1 MLCVVTRG
9 NLPVR
14 WFGSHRE
21 MYHVL
26 YPPPENAVY
35 TENRLPFEQ
44 GFFKLRGKG
53 SNLHYLIQSQAS
65 YH

>member
-1 MLCVVTRG
+1 
-9 NLPVR
+9 
-14 WFGSHRE
+14 